1 MWCLEA
7 EVPVGRERGRLV
19 AGRGT
24 PLDPET
30 DRVLVRTA
38 ANRVGTTME
47 TAEVLDAAR
56 RKDEFLAMWS
66 HELRSPLA
74 PILTA
79 AELLA
84 RHPVAAREQ
93 QIIERHTRHLT
104 RLVDDLLD
112 ISRVTLGHL
121 ELRSEHV
128 SLALVLERAG
138 EIAAPLVARH
148 RHKWNVGSAA
158 GIAVQGDPVRL
169 AQILG
174 NLLTNAAKFT
184 PAGGQIDVVIETSP
198 SRVRVA
204 VRDNGRGIA
213 REHLAQILEPFV
225 QVQPEPQALRGGLGL
240 GLAIVRSLVE
250 QHGGT
255 IAAHSD
261 GAGRGATFAIDLPTV
276 ATAPKPVVPSAPRSS
291 EARDG
296 LRVLIVDDNPD
307 LAELMSEALSYSGYR
322 TAVVHD
328 GEAALAKWSEF
339 LPHAGVLDVGL
350 PELDGYALA
359 KALRAAH
366 GPEPTLVAVTGCRRS
381 RSDSGS
387 EDRETAL
394 RSRRR

>member
-1 MWCLEA
+1 
-7 EVPVGRERGRLV
+7 
-19 AGRGT
+19 
-24 PLDPET
+24 
-30 DRVLVRTA
+30 
-38 ANRVGTTME
+38 
-47 TAEVLDAAR
+47 
-56 RKDEFLAMWS
+56 
-66 HELRSPLA
+66 LA